1 MSPLV
6 LAQGVQGPTMP
17 AWLSLGLAAV
27 LMIAVAVHADRTLRG
42 PGDPV
47 RRRIR
52 LANAA
57 LMLLTL
63 PLLATGFSLVN
74 PAVHPR
80 AWAAIWVV
88 ALGLLVLNIVLAI
101 ADVINTLR
109 MLRRARRALREA
121 LLSTP
126 VRARTP
132 AEEAAES

>member
-1 MSPLV
+1 MV
-6 LAQGVQGPTMP
+6 
-17 AWLSLGLAAV
+17 
-27 LMIAVAVHADRTLRG
+27 VAVHADRTLRT

-80 AWAAIWVV
+80 AWAVIWAV
-88 ALGLLVLNIVLAI
+88 ALGLLLLNIVLAV

-109 MLRRARRALREA
+109 MLKRARQALRRS
-121 LLSTP
+121 LLAPP
-126 VRARTP
+126 VEGRGP
-132 AEEAAES
+132 AEELHEP

>member
-6 LAQGVQGPTMP
+6 LAQTVQGATVP
-17 AWLSLGLAAV
+17 AWLSLGLAGL
-27 LMIAVAVHADRTLRG
+27 LMIAVALHADRTLRT

-63 PLLATGFSLVN
+63 PLLAAGFSLVN

-109 MLRRARRALREA
+109 MLKRARRALRQT
-121 LLSTP
+121 LLSTA
-126 VRARTP
+126 VRPRTL
-132 AEEAAES
+132 AEETPEP